1 MGPGTTP
8 DGYSIDESGAWIQDG
23 THIVCDAGGQEPI
36 VFDVQNP
43 GSYDPNGGIPM
54 TMWNTNDGSPI
65 SLVVARTENP
75 ADSGEGA
82 TMYCVNVS
90 ISEGGNWSLFYSND
104 L

>member
-1 MGPGTTP
+1 MPTAGARWGRGPRRT
-8 DGYSIDESGAWIQDG
+8 DI
-23 THIVCDAGGQEPI
+23 
-36 VFDVQNP
+36 DVQNP